1 MTVYKYRGRTAAA
14 RPQAQT
20 TELLAARHPFSLVL
34 WLISRHSECERYA
47 EPLGSWRRSK
57 MLNKTEQSDRAPN
70 ANEKPED
77 CYCSALPKGSGLC
90 LPCYTRWLAGER
102 PRPGN

>member
-1 MTVYKYRGRTAAA
+1 
-14 RPQAQT
+14 
-20 TELLAARHPFSLVL
+20 
-34 WLISRHSECERYA
+34 
-47 EPLGSWRRSK
+47 
-57 MLNKTEQSDRAPN
+57 MLNKTKQSDRAPN

-102 PRPGN
+102 PRLGN